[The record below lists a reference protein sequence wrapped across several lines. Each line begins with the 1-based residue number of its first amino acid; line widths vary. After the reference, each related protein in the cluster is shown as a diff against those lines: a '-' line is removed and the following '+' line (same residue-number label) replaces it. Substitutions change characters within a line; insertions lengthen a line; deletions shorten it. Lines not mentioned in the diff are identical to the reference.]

1 MAKQSDAQL
10 AGTASD
16 RGFVPAAIPVP
27 RRAWRLS
34 ARAVAVVSAVAGLF
48 VLFGWLKYHGEHR
61 LLVAEVPVH
70 ALALA
75 RAPAEDAY
83 PERFPMQVAVL
94 RTVADETPLPA
105 IHALREMGVPFFVT
119 RELSKALRHRLVLI
133 YPRIDAAT
141 FSSSQLE
148 EIRRHVEEGGSVFVQ
163 SAAAGAPGGLFGFRQ
178 AVASKRRHM
187 VLFERGADPVLRY
200 LDRPEELEIRLGSER
215 YPEIFWT
222 QGYTPDSGATVLAR
236 FEDGWAA
243 AVRKRIGTGAVY
255 LCGVSLLDGV
265 QRGQTNRHY
274 EAFRKYVNAF
284 EPGADVW
291 LLILRAWY
299 ESSEPDAVRLATIP
313 DGLRSVVLFTHDVD
327 WENSF
332 PPMLDYAR
340 METEHGARSLF
351 FIQMKYVNDANGR
364 GYLTPSNL
372 EVLRWIHDE
381 GFPMG
386 THSIIHSRAFNTF
399 ALGSGTETY
408 VSYNPRGTG
417 RNTATGATVFGEVR
431 VSRELLDGNVPG
443 QHSIFFRAGHLR
455 VPKSLPEALQRCGY
469 EFDSSFTAPDVL
481 TNFPYALTLGLEFE
495 QDSGLYEFPVT
506 IEDEEK
512 PPLVERVSSAED
524 VFRANADNGAV
535 SVVLIHPTEA
545 KQKLE
550 AEKAMLERL
559 PEGVRA
565 MDALEFAR
573 FWRARDRLEWSV
585 EPGAKPRSAAL
596 RVTSPETVRGMT
608 FEFVREIA
616 GVSGEAKLLADHHRI
631 VLGVL
636 EAGKPARIDLR
647 FR

>member
-1 MAKQSDAQL
+1 M
-10 AGTASD
+10 ASD
-16 RGFVPAAIPVP
+16 RGYVPAAIPVP
-27 RRAWRLS
+27 RQSLPIN
-34 ARAVAVVSAVAGLF
+34 ARAVAAVSAVAALFGLF
-48 VLFGWLKYHGEHR
+48 AWLKYHGDHR
-61 LLVAEVPVH
+61 LLTAEVPVH
-70 ALALA
+70 ALVLA
-75 RAPAEDAY
+75 RVPAEDAY

-105 IHALREMGVPFFVT
+105 IHALRGMGIPFFVT
-119 RELSKALRHRLVLI
+119 RDLRKALRHRLVLI
-133 YPRIDAAT
+133 YPRLDAAT
-141 FSSSQLE
+141 FSPSQLE
-148 EIRRHVEEGGSVFVQ
+148 EIRRHVEAGGSVFAQ
-163 SAAAGAPGGLFGFRQ
+163 TAAAGAPGTLFGFRQ
-178 AVASKRRHM
+178 AVASKRRH
-187 VLFERGADPVLRY
+187 VVRFERGADPVLRY
-200 LDRPEELEIRLGSER
+200 LDRPEELEIRLGSDR

-236 FEDGWAA
+236 FEDGSAA
-243 AVRKRIGTGAVY
+243 LVRRRIGNGALY

-265 QRGQTNRHY
+265 LRGQTNRHY
-274 EAFRKYVNAF
+274 EAFRHYVNAF

-291 LLILRAWY
+291 LLIVRAWY
-299 ESSEPDAVRLATIP
+299 ETSEPGAVRLATIP

-372 EVLRWIHDE
+372 EVLRRIHAQ

-386 THSIIHSRAFNTF
+386 THSIIHSQAFNTF
-399 ALGSGTETY
+399 ELGSGAETY
-408 VSYNPRGTG
+408 VSYRPRGTG

-443 QHSIFFRAGHLR
+443 QHSVFFRAGHLR
-455 VPKSLPEALQRCGY
+455 VPKSLPEALERCGY

-506 IEDEEK
+506 IEDEEE
-512 PPLVERVSSAED
+512 PPLVERVRSAVD
-524 VFRANADNGAV
+524 VFQANADNGAI
-535 SVVLIHPTEA
+535 SVVLIHPTDA
-545 KQKLE
+545 KRKLE

-559 PEGVRA
+559 PEGIRPW
-565 MDALEFAR
+565 DPLEFAR
-573 FWRARDRLEWSV
+573 FWRARDLLDWSV
-585 EPGAKPRSAAL
+585 EAGARPRSAVL
-596 RVTSPETVRGMT
+596 RVTSRETVRGIT

-616 GVSGEAKLLADHHRI
+616 GVSGEARLLEDCHRI
-631 VLGVL
+631 VLGPL
-636 EAGKPARIDLR
+636 EAGRPARIILA